1 MSQVI
6 FKETAERLSMSARQV
21 IVCPS
26 LTIVCMCKIVC
37 ECDDICVMCYGSRC
51 RFTKCYNPYQ
61 PVHYLCRCLGNN
73 STNLVISPFC
83 FCSRFYNCFMN
94 AVSMEFFRT
103 LSEGLL
109 WWLCDPSPKTDTLWP
124 ALRNHVTI
132 DILLWSIWA
141 HLIFHKCNWY
151 MSQKIEPGLTLGN
164 HCLDCGFLQIVWG
177 PASGTPV
184 IHYNGLGNQSTSA
197 QLWRIAG
204 NLLVS
209 VDLTGPTGHRPWRSS
224 WQWLVKGVSA

>member
-26 LTIVCMCKIVC
+26 VTIVCMCKIVC

-83 FCSRFYNCFMN
+83 FCSGFYNCFMN

-103 LSEGLL
+103 RSYCG
-109 WWLCDPSPKTDTLWP
+109 DFAIP
-124 ALRNHVTI
+124 ALRQTHIKYILALMACSKEPRYYRSYIMKLVGADDQLMRCATIGDAYCIVIVQKHVH
-132 DILLWSIWA
+132 DASDKVSISC
-141 HLIFHKCNWY
+141 IR
-151 MSQKIEPGLTLGN
+151 T
-164 HCLDCGFLQIVWG
+164 
-177 PASGTPV
+177 
-184 IHYNGLGNQSTSA
+184 
-197 QLWRIAG
+197 
-204 NLLVS
+204 
-209 VDLTGPTGHRPWRSS
+209 
-224 WQWLVKGVSA
+224 